1 MSKVFVSVRLI
12 DEDGDVHD
20 WRGTFDIVI
29 AGIANTK
36 NLVPRLA
43 ELILRELVRRGLIA
57 PTEGEVPKASIAP
70 PRRVKLFDTV
80 GSADKLPER
89 GPDGKFLPAG
99 TEAER

>member
-1 MSKVFVSVRLI
+1 
-12 DEDGDVHD
+12 
-20 WRGTFDIVI
+20 
-29 AGIANTK
+29 
-36 NLVPRLA
+36 
-43 ELILRELVRRGLIA
+43 VRRGLIA

-70 PRRVKLFDTV
+70 PKRVKLFDTV

>member
-70 PRRVKLFDTV
+70 PKRVKLF
-80 GSADKLPER
+80 GQADGLPER
-89 GPDGKFLPAG
+89 GPDGKFLPADAQVS
-99 TEAER
+99 E